1 MTIRLVDIIKP
12 FMGVLIGGFCAC
24 NSNKPITGTYVSSFK
39 DSVKAEARLTL
50 KDSSSFEFSI
60 KSGSFRDSIY
70 GKYKY
75 ARHYIELKQAKKEKA
90 DFVPIKLY
98 VRDRK
103 LFRLDLTGNIVN
115 RKQAFIK
122 TGTLRLQTI
131 FPDWNLWKPH
141 DPDGPSS
148 MGFIYR
154 SLLTV
159 ALPVWPA
166 YLVVQH
172 LLSVPYIVK

>member
-1 MTIRLVDIIKP
+1 MTIRSVDIIKP
-12 FMGVLIGGFCAC
+12 FIAVFIIGLFAC
-24 NSNKPITGTYVSSFK
+24 HSSKSITGTYVSSFK

-50 KDSSSFEFSI
+50 KDSSAFEFYI
-60 KSGSFRDSIY
+60 KSGHFRDSIY

-75 ARHYIELKQAKKEKA
+75 ARHYVELKQAQTGKA
-90 DFVPIKLY
+90 AFVPIKLY

-115 RKQAFIK
+115 RKQAFMK
-122 TGTLRLQTI
+122 TGTLRWHTL
-131 FPDWNLWKPH
+131 FPDWNLWKPRE
-141 DPDGPSS
+141 PDGPSS
-148 MGFIYR
+148 IGFIYR

-166 YLVVQH
+166 YLIVQH
-172 LLSVPYIVK
+172 VLSLPYIVQ